1 MHLRRS
7 GAAVLPRRVRYKI
20 QTGIRPYFSSTRMFA
35 RGSQRTCCNPAHKKE
50 FDQSLGTEVIQIK

>member
-7 GAAVLPRRVRYKI
+7 GAAVLPRLVRYKI
-20 QTGIRPYFSSTRMFA
+20 QTGSRPCFSSTRMFA
-35 RGSQRTCCNPAHKKE
+35 RRSQRTCCNPAQKKE